1 MLAGLT
7 HEDFA
12 KRVHQKCQVHHGPSS
27 LEMELIECRKLGA
40 AGRKESQREPFALVF
55 RGPKTPVLSQ
65 RMYPIEFQE
74 LGTLEI
80 FIVPVGPDESGVQ
93 YEAIFT

>member
-12 KRVHQKCQVHHGPSS
+12 KSVHRKCHVHHGSLT
-27 LEMELIECRKLGA
+27 LEMELIECRKLSTSA
-40 AGRKESQREPFALVF
+40 RNEAQRQPFTLVF

-80 FIVPVGPDESGVQ
+80 FIVPVGPDESGMQ